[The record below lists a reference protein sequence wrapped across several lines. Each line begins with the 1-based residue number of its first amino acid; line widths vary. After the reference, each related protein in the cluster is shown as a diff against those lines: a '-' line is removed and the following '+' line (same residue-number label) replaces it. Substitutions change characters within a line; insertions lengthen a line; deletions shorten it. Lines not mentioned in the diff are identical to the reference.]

1 MTGVALSTG
10 CDGVRKKKHVHIRC
24 NEWEVTSDV
33 AIVDVPFCKVL
44 DRILP
49 GRLGSYIYPDD
60 AVFTCTDRQRT
71 TYSDLALCIERERT
85 KRNGTHQ
92 INHISVVTNETVVLE
107 DGIDD
112 GSDEDDEFCD
122 EDDAECDDVGDHVPW
137 EDDEDVEWNDKS
149 K

>member
-1 MTGVALSTG
+1 
-10 CDGVRKKKHVHIRC
+10 
-24 NEWEVTSDV
+24 
-33 AIVDVPFCKVL
+33 
-44 DRILP
+44 
-49 GRLGSYIYPDD
+49 
-60 AVFTCTDRQRT
+60 
-71 TYSDLALCIERERT
+71 
-85 KRNGTHQ
+85 
-92 INHISVVTNETVVLE
+92 LE